1 MAVLVEAISV
11 IVRRPAIAER
21 FKGGWPA
28 FQRAIPNATGCNDDD
43 LARVGFMT
51 PADVRAFVSM
61 LEAGGLIFRRDGQ
74 AVDIAVVDQLR
85 GPTVPAPWLEVA
97 KVDLFEPKLKVTA
110 CLLAGQKLDG
120 IAMPAGWTFEGSLSD
135 RPIFVAEGTEGDRL
149 KFLRHEDG
157 SDVYLDLISGKEVFV
172 GRPVVKGDSEAALFT
187 QLQKICHDAL
197 NLEAKS
203 EPLKALGDAESA
215 APLFER
221 LQEELL
227 PETERIAIGPGRN
240 MAFAHF
246 ACGLVLR
253 ILKRLSEAE
262 AAFRKANE
270 LQPGVINTLREIV
283 RCLGEQGK
291 HGEALPFAREA
302 TEVGPVDAGA
312 WGNLAICLIQCG
324 ERVEARKAINFAIDL
339 DPHDPL
345 NRYIRD
351 NFESYFKK
359 WTLPPFNA
367 SPASTSGSTPRWMR

>member
-11 IVRRPAIAER
+11 IVRRPAIAHR

-28 FQRAIPNATGCNDDD
+28 FQRAIPNATGCHDDD

-51 PADVRAFVSM
+51 PADVEAFVSE

-85 GPTVPAPWLEVA
+85 GPSVPAPWLHVGRIKQGDKHLVA
-97 KVDLFEPKLKVTA
+97 AALS
-110 CLLAGQKLDG
+110 GQRPTQ
-120 IAMPAGWTFEGSLSD
+120 IAVPQGWQLEGSLSD
-135 RPIFVAEGTEGDRL
+135 RPGFAAEGTEGDRL
-149 KFLRHEDG
+149 KFLRHEG
-157 SDVYLDLISGKEVFV
+157 GNDVYLDLISGKEVFV
-172 GRPVVKGDSEAALFT
+172 GRPAVKGDSEAALFT
-187 QLQKICHDAL
+187 QLEKICHDAL

-203 EPLKALGDAESA
+203 EPLKALGDAASA
-215 APLFER
+215 APLFEE
-221 LQEELL
+221 LQDRLL
-227 PETERIAIGPGRN
+227 PETERIANGPGRN

-246 ACGLVLR
+246 TRGLVLR
-253 ILKRLSEAE
+253 ILKQMPAAE
-262 AAFRKANE
+262 ASFRKANE

-291 HGEALPFAREA
+291 HSEALPFARKA

-312 WGNLAICLIQCG
+312 WGNLAMCLIQCG
-324 ERVEARKAINFAIDL
+324 ERAEARKAIDFAIDL
-339 DPHDPL
+339 DPQDPL

-359 WTLPPFNA
+359 
-367 SPASTSGSTPRWMR
+367 

>member
-28 FQRAIPNATGCNDDD
+28 FQRAIPNATGCHDDD

-51 PADVRAFVSM
+51 PADVEAFVSE

-85 GPTVPAPWLEVA
+85 GPSVPAPWLHVGRIKQGDKHLVA
-97 KVDLFEPKLKVTA
+97 AALS
-110 CLLAGQKLDG
+110 GQRPTQ
-120 IAMPAGWTFEGSLSD
+120 IAVPQGWQLEGSLSD
-135 RPIFVAEGTEGDRL
+135 RPGFAAEGTEGDRL
-149 KFLRHEDG
+149 KFLRHEG
-157 SDVYLDLISGKEVFV
+157 GNDVYLDLISGKEVFV
-172 GRPVVKGDSEAALFT
+172 GRPAVKGDSEAALFT
-187 QLQKICHDAL
+187 QLEKICHDAL

-203 EPLKALGDAESA
+203 EPLKALGDAASA
-215 APLFER
+215 APLFEE
-221 LQEELL
+221 LQDRLL
-227 PETERIAIGPGRN
+227 PETERIANGPGRN

-246 ACGLVLR
+246 TRGLILR
-253 ILKRLSEAE
+253 ILKRLTEAE
-262 AAFRKANE
+262 ASFRKANE

-302 TEVGPVDAGA
+302 TEVEPADAGA
-312 WGNLAICLIQCG
+312 WGNLAMCLIQCG
-324 ERVEARKAINFAIDL
+324 ERAEARKAIDFAIDL
-339 DPHDPL
+339 DPQDPL

-359 WTLPPFNA
+359 
-367 SPASTSGSTPRWMR
+367 

>member
-28 FQRAIPNATGCNDDD
+28 FQRAIPNATGCYDDD
-43 LARVGFMT
+43 LARVGFMS
-51 PADVRAFVSM
+51 PAEVEAFVSV

-85 GPTVPAPWLEVA
+85 GPSVPAPWLEVA
-97 KVDLFEPKLKVTA
+97 KVELFEPKLKVCA
-110 CLLAGQKLDG
+110 CWLAGQKLDG
-120 IAMPAGWTFEGSLSD
+120 IAMPAGWKFEGSLSD
-135 RPIFVAEGTEGDRL
+135 RPGFAAEGTEGDRL
-149 KFLRHEDG
+149 KFLRHEG
-157 SDVYLDLISGKEVFV
+157 GNDVYLDLISGKEVFV
-172 GRPVVKGDSEAALFT
+172 GRPAVKGNSEAALFT

-227 PETERIAIGPGRN
+227 PETERIASGPGRN

-246 ACGLVLR
+246 ARGLVLR
-253 ILKRLSEAE
+253 ILKRLPEAE
-262 AAFRKANE
+262 ASFRKANE

-291 HGEALPFAREA
+291 DSEALPFAREA
-302 TEVGPVDAGA
+302 TEVEPADAGA
-312 WGNLAICLIQCG
+312 WGNLAMCLIQCG
-324 ERVEARKAINFAIDL
+324 ERAEARKAIDFAIDL
-339 DPHDPL
+339 DPQDPL

-359 WTLPPFNA
+359 
-367 SPASTSGSTPRWMR
+367 